1 MEFLNRHTEMSILKE
16 ELAKKE
22 SRLVMLYG
30 RRRVGKSALLQNL
43 DIKDRVYYLADIN
56 AAEVQRAFF
65 AAELTKFIPG
75 FNSVQYPDWFTFF
88 QQANRQLTKKITLI
102 IDEFPYLVKS
112 SPELPSV
119 LQKIIDLKQ
128 NSMFHII
135 LCGSSQQM
143 MQGAV
148 LEKGSP
154 LFGRAQRI
162 IKLQPLEC
170 YWLQQALNVT
180 PVQAIEEYSVWGGI
194 PRYWEIRNEFQSM
207 WEAIREAILDPY
219 GILYEEPF
227 HLFMDDLSGAVQP
240 ISIASLIGMGCNK
253 LSEIAGRLNKPATNL
268 TRAIQVLIDTGYIK
282 RDICWGE
289 NYKNSKK
296 TLYRLDDPL
305 TRFFFTFVV
314 PNKSKLNSRQIAI
327 VEKEIKNRWQ
337 VYVSETWEELCRQRI
352 VKLTINNTSF
362 LPAQRWWQQTKTGS
376 QTEIDI
382 IAESVDKKDLLVG
395 EAKWQKKIKPE
406 TILRELEQKITAL
419 PLKKEYQ
426 HIYRLVMLPELE
438 FAVQG
443 DIVFAGADFVCGK

>member
-1 MEFLNRHTEMSILKE
+1 
-16 ELAKKE
+16 
-22 SRLVMLYG
+22 
-30 RRRVGKSALLQNL
+30 
-43 DIKDRVYYLADIN
+43 
-56 AAEVQRAFF
+56 
-65 AAELTKFIPG
+65 
-75 FNSVQYPDWFTFF
+75 
-88 QQANRQLTKKITLI
+88 
-102 IDEFPYLVKS
+102 
-112 SPELPSV
+112 
-119 LQKIIDLKQ
+119 
-128 NSMFHII
+128 
-135 LCGSSQQM
+135 
-143 MQGAV
+143 
-148 LEKGSP
+148 
-154 LFGRAQRI
+154 
-162 IKLQPLEC
+162 
-170 YWLQQALNVT
+170 
-180 PVQAIEEYSVWGGI
+180 
-194 PRYWEIRNEFQSM
+194 
-207 WEAIREAILDPY
+207 
-219 GILYEEPF
+219 
-227 HLFMDDLSGAVQP
+227 MDDLSGAVQP